1 MPIGC
6 LLSAIYL
13 PPVGIVTSLEPHWNL
28 IGTSLELH
36 WNFAESLPIDNQ

>member
-28 IGTSLELH
+28 IGTSLELRRI
-36 WNFAESLPIDNQ
+36 FTDR